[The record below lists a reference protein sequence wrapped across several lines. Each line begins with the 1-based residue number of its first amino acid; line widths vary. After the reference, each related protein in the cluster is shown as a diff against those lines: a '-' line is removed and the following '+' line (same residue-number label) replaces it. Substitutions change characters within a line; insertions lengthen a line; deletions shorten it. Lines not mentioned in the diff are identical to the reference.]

1 LGKVKCEPEAGLTPD
16 FAVAQ
21 SGIYLL
27 LHQSPFQRFGH
38 LFMRQ
43 IAVAV
48 AMSVSALTSA
58 PSNAA
63 AEMGPC
69 RPATFD
75 LICGSGDGAARAV
88 VKTISPSKRLAFAWR
103 LANKPPTDRPEE
115 SDPNLQNLIVRITD
129 GAVLAK
135 SLGSYW
141 DLSTKIAK
149 AYLITAWSPD
159 SRLLVKVEQRA
170 GFASAELFSFLQ
182 DDSAIG
188 PFELV
193 KLIEPAMLALMQ
205 GVKDKD
211 NYQLVFTSHP
221 AMTVDDQGLLHAN
234 VFTRDQDSVDGPVY
248 DVTVQI
254 IRATDSLDAK
264 VVSITPHTG
273 ASVSVIVH

>member
-1 LGKVKCEPEAGLTPD
+1 
-16 FAVAQ
+16 
-21 SGIYLL
+21 
-27 LHQSPFQRFGH
+27 
-38 LFMRQ
+38 MRQ

-48 AMSVSALTSA
+48 AMSLSAWTSA

-75 LICGSGDGAARAV
+75 LICGSGDGAARAI

-115 SDPNLQNLIVRITD
+115 SDPNLENLIVRIAD

-135 SLGSYW
+135 SHGSYW

-170 GFASAELFSFLQ
+170 EFASAELFSFSQ

-193 KLIEPAMLALMQ
+193 KLIGPAVLARVQ
-205 GVKDKD
+205 GVKDTEK
-211 NYQLVFTSHP
+211 YQLVFASHP
-221 AMTVDDQGLLHAN
+221 AMTVDDQGLLHAA
-234 VFTRDQDSVDGPVY
+234 VFTRDQDSVDGSVY

-254 IRATDSLDAK
+254 SRATDSLDAK
-264 VVSITPHTG
+264 VVSVTPHTG
-273 ASVSVIVH
+273 TSVSVIVH